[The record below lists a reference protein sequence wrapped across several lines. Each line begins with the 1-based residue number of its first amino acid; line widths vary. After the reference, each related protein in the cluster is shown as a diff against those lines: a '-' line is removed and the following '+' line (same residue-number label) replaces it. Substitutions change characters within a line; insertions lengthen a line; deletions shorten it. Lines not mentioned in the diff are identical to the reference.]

1 MNFVGPVVA
10 FNVLQPMVWFL
21 QVVIASLDGLVHSFG
36 WSMILLA
43 VLVKVVFWQLNTR
56 SARSILRTQQLAP
69 KIKALQ
75 SEFKDDP
82 QAISAATMALYKR
95 EGINPLSGLLPQ
107 LIQIPIIISVYWAV
121 LADKSLFATQS
132 WLWIGSPLAARVPWH
147 LLAANL
153 ASLDCLLLVLYVASM
168 YFSIR
173 SAGVSQDPQAAT
185 QQRMMAILS
194 PGITGFFGYKYAW
207 PSAMLLYWLTANV
220 IAILQQRLVLASS
233 NRERNG
239 ETSDVPRWLALPRD
253 YALFLSG
260 RAYPGTVDVR
270 CARWAAFGIL
280 GCGVFA
286 ILTQVGQISYHGID
300 GGPLVLVV
308 VCAVSTSFFLA
319 MMKITRPSA
328 LP

>member
-1 MNFVGPVVA
+1 MNFVGAVVA

-95 EGINPLSGLLPQ
+95 EGINPLSELLPQ

-233 NRERNG
+233 NRERDG
-239 ETSDVPRWLALPRD
+239 ATSHVPRWLALPRD